1 MGLNIMIIL
10 ISHMMIVKSVPVSE
24 KESGVTKQI
33 RGASVVIDRKRKIY
47 SFKRGKSSEGFTLVE
62 VLVSLAILTIVSIA
76 LLLLF
81 NQSFDGIIKS
91 GKKAKMIYGNQETL
105 ETMISERKA
114 PDDDPD
120 ITEEAL
126 DLEIYF
132 HTENSDLIKKEIT
145 VKGKLL
151 TKDNLTVFIPNS

>member
-1 MGLNIMIIL
+1 
-10 ISHMMIVKSVPVSE
+10 MMIVKSVPVSE

-33 RGASVVIDRKRKIY
+33 RGALVVIDRKRKIY

-105 ETMISERKA
+105 ETMISSEGENHE
-114 PDDDPD
+114 DDAD
-120 ITEEAL
+120 I
-126 DLEIYF
+126 
-132 HTENSDLIKKEIT
+132 
-145 VKGKLL
+145 KGKTLKIYYSGIDEPIEVEGYL
-151 TKDNLTVFIPNS
+151 VTKDNLTVFLPNSKNSDDDT